1 MTDEI
6 SANWSRRAVTA
17 ALTSGVA
24 SAAAGLLL
32 TPAGR
37 VASPLVS
44 LDAPNVQRDV
54 RLLAARG
61 RRLEDGDDGL
71 VEVADPASPTPRRIR
86 QTLEKTFKLQPGFI
100 YAGAPR
106 IVVVIDDVGPSD
118 ARARQAIALPAPV
131 TLAMLPYAPGVAA
144 LAQAASSRGHELLAH
159 VPMQPAQGVNPGPQA
174 LLLDQSAEERQR
186 LLEWNLSQF
195 QGFVGIN
202 NHMGSQFTKDGPAMH
217 AVLEAVKA
225 ANLLYLDSR
234 TSVQTAG
241 RSVASE
247 LGVPFAERDVFLDNH
262 RTADYLALQ
271 LSQVEAIALR
281 RGLAIAIGHPHEVT
295 LAALADW
302 LPRLAARGF
311 VLESVRAVA
320 RLA

>member
-1 MTDEI
+1 MRDKI
-6 SANWSRRAVTA
+6 SASWSRRAVTA
-17 ALTSGVA
+17 ALTGGVA
-24 SAAAGLLL
+24 SAAAGLVL
-32 TPAGR
+32 TPALEH
-37 VASPLVS
+37 ASLVP
-44 LDAPNVQRDV
+44 LDAPDVQRDV

-61 RRLEDGDDGL
+61 MSLEDGDDGL
-71 VEVADPASPTPRRIR
+71 MEFMAPAPPAPRQVR
-86 QTLEKTFKLQPGFI
+86 QAIEKALKAQPERP
-100 YAGAPR
+100 YSGAPR

-131 TLAMLPYAPGVAA
+131 TLAMLPYAPGVAEHA
-144 LAQAASSRGHELLAH
+144 KAATSRGHELLAH

-174 LLLDQSAEERQR
+174 LLLDQSTEERQR

-202 NHMGSQFTKDGPAMH
+202 NHMGSQFTKDGPAMR
-217 AVLEAVKA
+217 AVLEAVQA

-271 LSQVEAIALR
+271 LAQVEAIAR
-281 RGLAIAIGHPHEVT
+281 KRGLAIAIGHPHEVT